1 MNIASDIVDKYTTE
15 QIIAYLDSVAGGLLL
30 NYRTAIKS
38 NQPHVLFGNM
48 GDISQMK
55 EILHE
60 MRKRNDTQEALKKS
74 VVK

>member
-1 MNIASDIVDKYTTE
+1 MNIAKDIVDKYSTE
-15 QIIAYLDSVAGGLLL
+15 EIISYLDSTMGGLLM

-48 GDISQMK
+48 GDIAQIK

-60 MRKRNDTQEALKKS
+60 MRTRNDAREAAKQNM
-74 VVK
+74 V